1 MALGQ
6 GVEKHKAF
14 LYKMGQLTRMRT
26 ELPESAEPMWPRKR
40 WSELST
46 ATIAFGHG
54 IAVAPMQAMMGVGAL
69 VNGGYLMSPTFLK
82 RSEEEARKNAT
93 QVIKP
98 ETSEAMRCLMRLN
111 AEIGTARKVNV
122 PGFFV
127 GGKTGTAEKVIHG
140 HYVKNRLFNTFMAVM
155 PADKPKYLF
164 LTLMDE
170 PQGLPEH
177 TARPPRPGTPAR

>member
-6 GVEKHKAF
+6 GVEKHRAF
-14 LYKMGQLTRMRT
+14 LYKMGQLTRMHT

-82 RSEEEARKNAT
+82 RSEEEAKKNAV

-111 AEIGTARKVNV
+111 AEIGTAKKVNV
-122 PGFFV
+122 PGFYRRRQDRH
-127 GGKTGTAEKVIHG
+127 GGEGHPRTLCEEQAVHDLHG
-140 HYVKNRLFNTFMAVM
+140 GHA
-155 PADKPKYLF
+155 
-164 LTLMDE
+164 
-170 PQGLPEH
+170 G
-177 TARPPRPGTPAR
+177 G